1 MAQAF
6 RITLRRSG
14 APALRVVVGRSVAKR
29 AVVRNTLRRQVREWF
44 RQHRIAPSNVAITVY
59 VFPSVL
65 QHTRRER
72 YRLLAHHAAAIGRGS
87 GRAGPHRRL

>member
-6 RITLRRSG
+6 RITLRRSN
-14 APALRVVVGRSVAKR
+14 APALRIVVGRSVAKR

-44 RQHRIAPSNVAITVY
+44 RQRKIAPPNAAITVY
-59 VFPSVL
+59 VLPSIL

-72 YRLLAHHAAAIGRGS
+72 SQLLAHHAAAISRGC
-87 GRAGPHRRL
+87 GRAGAHR

>member
-1 MAQAF
+1 MAPAF
-6 RITLRRSG
+6 RVTLRRSN

-44 RQHRIAPSNVAITVY
+44 RQHEIAPPNAAITVY
-59 VFPSVL
+59 VLPSVL

-72 YRLLAHHAAAIGRGS
+72 SRLLAHHAAAIGGGC
-87 GRAGPHRRL
+87 GRVGAHR